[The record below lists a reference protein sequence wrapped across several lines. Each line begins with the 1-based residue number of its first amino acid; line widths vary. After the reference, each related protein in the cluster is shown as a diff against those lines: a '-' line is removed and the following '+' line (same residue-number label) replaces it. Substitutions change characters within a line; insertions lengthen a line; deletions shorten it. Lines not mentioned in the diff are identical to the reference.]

1 MSKQIISESYIKSLN
16 DLKNAI
22 PEDYSLKEE
31 LSKSIENAIE
41 NLLYKAPEVL
51 SESFRKYCL
60 RIMNYLPKKNNEWAL
75 EKWNDICNV
84 AKKNN
89 SFIKNN
95 Y

>member
-75 EKWNDICNV
+75 EKWDEICKV

-89 SFIKNN
+89 SFIKEH

>member
-1 MSKQIISESYIKSLN
+1 MSKQIISDSYIESLN

-22 PEDYSLKEE
+22 PEDYKLKEE
-31 LSKSIENAIE
+31 LIYSIENAIE
-41 NLLYKAPEVL
+41 NLAYKAPEVL
-51 SESFRKYCL
+51 SESFRYYCL
-60 RIMNYLPKKNNEWAL
+60 KIMNYLPKSNNEWAI
-75 EKWNDICNV
+75 EKWDNICQV